1 MQARHRAQPI
11 IGASAPHPVAQG
23 LRALAVHVLVRAAKD
38 ATSSDPWERALALE
52 WLNSD
57 DGRAMAQALGLHW
70 PASARPLTTSD
81 LRVPARY
88 TYFEGD

>member
-1 MQARHRAQPI
+1 MQVRHRGQTVT
-11 IGASAPHPVAQG
+11 GQSGPHPIARG

-57 DGRAMAQALGLHW
+57 DGRAMARYLGLHW
-70 PASARPLTTSD
+70 PSAKRILTTED

>member
-1 MQARHRAQPI
+1 MQVRHRGQSVT
-11 IGASAPHPVAQG
+11 GRSSQHPVAIN

-38 ATSSDPWERALALE
+38 AMSSDPWERALALE

-57 DGRAMAQALGLHW
+57 DGRAMARDLGLRW
-70 PASARPLTTSD
+70 PGTKRILTTED
-81 LRVPARY
+81 LSVPARY

>member
-1 MQARHRAQPI
+1 MQARHRGQPLT
-11 IGASAPHPVAQG
+11 GRSGPHPIVRG

-38 ATSSDPWERALALE
+38 ATGSDPWERALALE

-57 DGRAMAQALGLHW
+57 DGRAIARDLGLHW
-70 PASARPLTTSD
+70 PGTKRILTTED

>member
-1 MQARHRAQPI
+1 MQAKHRGQPLT
-11 IGASAPHPVAQG
+11 GVSSPHPIARG

-38 ATSSDPWERALALE
+38 ATSSDPWECQLALE

-57 DGRAMAQALGLHW
+57 EGRAIARCLGLHW
-70 PASARPLTTSD
+70 PGAKRRLTAED
-81 LRVPARY
+81 LSVPARY